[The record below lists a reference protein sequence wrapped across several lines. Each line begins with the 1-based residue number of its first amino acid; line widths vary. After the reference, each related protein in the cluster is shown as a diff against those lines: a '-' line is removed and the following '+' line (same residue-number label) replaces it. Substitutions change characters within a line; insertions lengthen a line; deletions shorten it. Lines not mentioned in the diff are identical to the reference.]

1 MVPSFFKPSAASQ
14 SSKRS
19 YNRPS
24 RFTGEREKIMAEM
37 TIAPVA
43 THGFFVDG
51 RWRDDGDVVEIR
63 APYDGA
69 VIARVV
75 QGRREH
81 AEAAI
86 AAAVKAFGTT
96 RRLPAF
102 KRQRVLR
109 RISASMTERKEEFAR
124 TLAQEAGKPTKA
136 ARIEGERAIF
146 TFNVAAEEATRIY
159 GEFLPLDWQ
168 EFTAGRWGIV
178 RRFPLGPIAG
188 ITPFNF
194 PINLVAH
201 KVAPAI
207 AAGCSMVL
215 KPAPQTPLCSLLLAE
230 CVQQAG
236 WPDGA
241 LNVLPLSNEDA
252 GLLVTD
258 DRIKLISFTG
268 SVPVGWDIKRRAGKK
283 KVVLEL
289 GGNAAVIVHS
299 DADVGYAAER
309 CVSGGF
315 AYAGQTCISV
325 QRILVEQSVYG
336 KFTDLFVEG
345 VKKLKLGDPL
355 DESTDVGPLI
365 RESDAIRTVTWIDE
379 AVRAGARLLC
389 GGRPNDLIVRPNV
402 PPGNK
407 PEMKVNCQE
416 IFGPV
421 VSIEPYKDFEQAL
434 RQVNN
439 SAYGMQAGVFTRDAK
454 LLFQAYEELEVG
466 GVIAGDVPSF
476 RVDQMPYG
484 GVKDSGLGREG
495 LRYAIE
501 EMTEPK
507 LLVMNLR

>member
-1 MVPSFFKPSAASQ
+1 
-14 SSKRS
+14 
-19 YNRPS
+19 
-24 RFTGEREKIMAEM
+24 MAQM
-37 TIAPVA
+37 TATPVS
-43 THGFFVDG
+43 TQGFFVDG
-51 RWRDDGDVVEIR
+51 RWIEEGDPVEIR
-63 APYDGA
+63 APYDGS
-69 VIARVV
+69 VIGSVF

-102 KRQRVLR
+102 ERQRVLR
-109 RISASMTERKEEFAR
+109 RVAENITQRKEQFAQV
-124 TLAQEAGKPTKA
+124 LAQEAGKPIKA
-136 ARIEGERAIF
+136 ARTEIERSIF
-146 TFNVAAEEATRIY
+146 TFTVAAEESTRIY
-159 GEFLPLDWQ
+159 GEYLPLDWQ
-168 EFTAGRWGIV
+168 EFTVGRWGIV
-178 RRFPLGPIAG
+178 RRFPLGPVAG

-194 PINLVAH
+194 PLNLVAH

-236 WPDGA
+236 WPDGG
-241 LNVLPLSNEDA
+241 LNVIPLSNEDA

-299 DADVGYAAER
+299 DADLEYAAER

-315 AYAGQTCISV
+315 GYAGQTCISV
-325 QRILVEQSVYG
+325 QRILVEHSVYG

-345 VKKLKLGDPL
+345 VKKLKIGDPL

-365 RESDAIRTVTWIDE
+365 RESDAIRTTAWIDE

-389 GGRPNDLIVRPNV
+389 GGGRKNLIVER
-402 PPGNK
+402 
-407 PEMKVNCQE
+407 
-416 IFGPV
+416 
-421 VSIEPYKDFEQAL
+421 
-434 RQVNN
+434 
-439 SAYGMQAGVFTRDAK
+439 
-454 LLFQAYEELEVG
+454 
-466 GVIAGDVPSF
+466 
-476 RVDQMPYG
+476 
-484 GVKDSGLGREG
+484 
-495 LRYAIE
+495 
-501 EMTEPK
+501 
-507 LLVMNLR
+507 